1 MEEDRNPTDKTD
13 SDALSR
19 IHDLVAE
26 EKTLRDQIQHGQ
38 ISASDEHER
47 LRRVE
52 IELDQCWD
60 LLRQR
65 RALRETGADPRGATV
80 RPPDQVEGYLG

>member
-1 MEEDRNPTDKTD
+1 MTDNTD
-13 SDALSR
+13 NDALSR

-26 EKTLRDQIQHGQ
+26 EKRLRQQVQDRQ
-38 ISASDEHER
+38 ISESEEHER

-65 RALRETGADPRGATV
+65 RALRETGGDPRDAVV
-80 RPPDQVEGYLG
+80 RPAGEVEGYLG